1 MTPHT
6 SLTRRRL
13 LVTAT
18 GAAGVGL
25 AGCVDG
31 LLTDDGGSGEL
42 GDPGRSVEVEVM
54 TIPRP
59 QLDPALVHVEPGG
72 TVEWVGRGQR
82 NSLVSYH
89 PDTYGQ
95 RRIPAD
101 DEPFESGYLRDG
113 DRFERAFDV
122 EGIHDYVDP
131 TVFCST
137 HEAVG
142 VVGRVVVG
150 WPDIEEEPAMQHDPE
165 ELPSRAATVTK
176 EFNKRCRDVLT
187 ES

>member
-1 MTPHT
+1 MTTHPP
-6 SLTRRRL
+6 LTRRRL
-13 LVTAT
+13 LATAT
-18 GAAGVGL
+18 GAASVGL
-25 AGCVDG
+25 AGCVGG

-42 GDPGRSVEVEVM
+42 GDPGHSVEVEVM

-59 QLDPALVHVEPGG
+59 QLDPGIVHVEVGG

-89 PDTYGQ
+89 PDTYGE
-95 RRIPAD
+95 RRIPED
-101 DEPFESGYLRDG
+101 DEPFKSGYLRDG
-113 DRFERAFDV
+113 DRFERTFGV

-150 WPDIEEEPAMQHDPE
+150 WPELEDEPAMQVDPE
-165 ELPSRAATVTK
+165 ELPSRAATVT
-176 EFNKRCRDVLT
+176 EQFNEQCRDVLT
-187 ES
+187 NP